1 MAIIP
6 KGGGGKPEEEKTVT
20 AGTSVIEIL
29 PSSGK
34 TMKKITVNPIPS
46 QIKNVTPNESA
57 QTVSPD
63 SGKLLSSVSVGA
75 IQTEEKTV
83 TAGTSATTVTP
94 TSGKYIKKITVN
106 PTPSQSKIVSP
117 STSQQTVS
125 PDAGKLLSYVI
136 VNAMESGALSNI
148 TVSSAGLITAQV
160 GTSGYLAS
168 GTKMTKQLTK
178 QAAKTVTPS
187 ESVQTAVSSGRYTT
201 GAVKVA
207 AIPSKY
213 MNLENIELTK
223 YAIDTFT
230 SSSRSLLNKTAIP
243 HSLGEKPKVAIL
255 IAVNFTSTTSSD
267 VDKVG
272 LFNLNGANA
281 NGQLTYYYANGTN
294 QRNAVAASSSYVTDS
309 SITVGGSSYYYPA
322 GQVYKLITMA

>member
-1 MAIIP
+1 MSVIV

-20 AGTSVIEIL
+20 AGTSAKVVT
-29 PSSGK
+29 PSDGK
-34 TMKKITVNPIPS
+34 TIKKVTVNPTPS
-46 QIKNVTPNESA
+46 QSKTVTPSTSQ

-63 SGKLLSSVSVGA
+63 SGKLLS
-75 IQTEEKTV
+75 Q
-83 TAGTSATTVTP
+83 
-94 TSGKYIKKITVN
+94 
-106 PTPSQSKIVSP
+106 
-117 STSQQTVS
+117 
-125 PDAGKLLSYVI
+125 VI
-136 VNAMESGALSNI
+136 VNAMTSGALSDI

-168 GTKMTKQLTK
+168 GTEVTKQLTK

-187 ESVQTAVSSGRYTT
+187 ESVQTAVAKGRYTT

-213 MNLENIELTK
+213 INLEVLGCTK

-281 NGQLTYYYANGTN
+281 NGQLTYYYASGTN
-294 QRNAVAASSSYVTDS
+294 QRNAVAASSSNVTDS
-309 SITVGGSSYYYPA
+309 SITVGGNSYYYPA